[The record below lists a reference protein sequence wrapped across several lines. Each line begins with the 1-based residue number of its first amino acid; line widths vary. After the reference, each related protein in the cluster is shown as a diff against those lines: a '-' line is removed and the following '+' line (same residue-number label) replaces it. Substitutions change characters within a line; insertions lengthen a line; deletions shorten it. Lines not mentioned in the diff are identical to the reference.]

1 MKYTLSQFHKLREH
15 DKYPIL
21 SLILAVCLLLPIL
34 SFFPPFYPL
43 WVTITLSFNQI
54 FPALLIIS
62 IFLSLFFL
70 KRHETGKES
79 LSPKILFLSALLSI
93 GMAGI
98 WWIIC
103 QVLISPSNWYLNIFE
118 VYGGAKA
125 GGVLRGILKCI
136 CLAVSVIGIN
146 GLLKSRPGNRYWQ
159 AVYVLSLTVVLFI
172 VSVLVFLTTADTSAA
187 GWQQSY
193 LRYFITISIMGLVGT
208 GVFLVHF

>member
-1 MKYTLSQFHKLREH
+1 MKYTLSQFHKLRAH

-34 SFFPPFYPL
+34 SFLPPFYPL
-43 WVTITLSFNQI
+43 WVTITLSFDQI
-54 FPALLIIS
+54 IPALLIIS
-62 IFLSLFFL
+62 IFLSSFFL

-79 LSPKILFLSALLSI
+79 LSPKILFLLALLSI

-125 GGVLRGILKCI
+125 GGLLRGILKCI
-136 CLAVSVIGIN
+136 CLAV
-146 GLLKSRPGNRYWQ
+146 Q
-159 AVYVLSLTVVLFI
+159 
-172 VSVLVFLTTADTSAA
+172 
-187 GWQQSY
+187 
-193 LRYFITISIMGLVGT
+193 
-208 GVFLVHF
+208 